1 MKWDNWGLPVDD
13 NGNQGKSCQQLA
25 NYFININCYKK
36 HFDNEF
42 KKNHP
47 QRERLAGETVEDYD
61 NYLTQHLNAYR
72 DLLNSK
78 DIQYMQDADLHF
90 SDKLNSLLYHSV
102 ELTIHPQLGRVM
114 NRQNLAPM
122 LVCLFIYGFTDT
134 LNHQDTRHAPQL
146 KDIQQGR
153 SNRFY
158 RFAGDAI
165 RFVSVIFKDQ
175 PDVHIPYLV
184 LNKVTN
190 TETWLAKL
198 TKKIFF
204 TKYKN
209 YGSLWDTTIEW
220 LKT

>member
-1 MKWDNWGLPVDD
+1 MKWDNWGLPVTDRD
-13 NGNQGKSCQQLA
+13 GVNNSCRELA

-42 KKNHP
+42 KKTHP
-47 QRERLAGETVEDYD
+47 QRERLLSETVEDYD

-72 DLLNSK
+72 DLLNTK
-78 DIQYMQDADLHF
+78 NIQYMQDADVHF
-90 SDKLNSLLYHSV
+90 SDKLGG
-102 ELTIHPQLGRVM
+102 LTYDTNQLTTHPQLGRVM

-122 LVCLFIYGFTDT
+122 LVCLFLYGFTDT
-134 LNHQDTRHAPQL
+134 LNHQDTRYAPQL

-153 SNRFY
+153 ANRFL
-158 RFAGDAI
+158 RFVGDVI